1 MIIRVLNENE
11 RSLLKLAAMEL
22 ALETHESRA
31 DDTPK
36 LSSAPGKRA
45 ENREVQVQ
53 RVLEAAKKCF
63 VRSGFRGASM
73 HDICREAEMSPGAL
87 YRYFPSKEA
96 IIEAIAEKNR
106 REDMAFLS
114 RIGNG
119 PTLIDGFIIPL
130 MAHIRHVH
138 ATGMGPLFTEIR
150 AESMRNETVR
160 DCCYQSEIQV
170 MNTLGAFIENAAAEG
185 LINPIAEIGTLLPV
199 MMAIGEG
206 LIFSNL
212 PEQGV
217 DADKLEPFLRV
228 ITAGLLRPVE
238 PTQINSSQEKVK

>member
-1 MIIRVLNENE
+1 LKKNE
-11 RSLLKLAAMEL
+11 RSLLKIAGMEL
-22 ALETHESRA
+22 SLETQESHVDEA
-31 DDTPK
+31 AKAAP
-36 LSSAPGKRA
+36 LPGKRA

-96 IIEAIAEKNR
+96 IIEAIAENNR
-106 REDMAFLS
+106 REDMAFLAQM
-114 RIGNG
+114 GHG
-119 PTLIDGFIIPL
+119 PTLIDGFINPL

-160 DCCYQSEIQV
+160 NCCHQSEIQV
-170 MNTLGAFIENAAAEG
+170 MSTLGAFIENAAAEG

-228 ITAGLLRPVE
+228 ITAGLLRPAE
-238 PTQINSSQEKVK
+238 PTQIKSSQEKVK

>member
-1 MIIRVLNENE
+1 LKENE
-11 RSLLKLAAMEL
+11 RSLLKITDMEL
-22 ALETHESRA
+22 SLETRESHVDEA
-31 DDTPK
+31 EKAAP
-36 LSSAPGKRA
+36 LPGKRA
-45 ENREVQVQ
+45 ENREAQVH
-53 RVLEAAKKCF
+53 RILEAAKKCF

-73 HDICREAEMSPGAL
+73 HDICREADMSPGAL
-87 YRYFPSKEA
+87 YRYFPSKET
-96 IIEAIAEKNR
+96 IIEAIAENNR
-106 REDMAFLS
+106 REDMTFLS
-114 RIGNG
+114 QMGHG
-119 PTLIDGFIIPL
+119 PTLIDGFIKPI

-160 DCCYQSEIQV
+160 NCCYQSEAQV
-170 MNTLGAFIENAAAEG
+170 MSTLGAFIENAAAEG
-185 LINPIAEIGTLLPV
+185 LINPIADIDCLLPV

-228 ITAGLLRPVE
+228 ITSAFLRPAE
-238 PTQINSSQEKVK
+238 MSQIKPSQDEVN

>member
-1 MIIRVLNENE
+1 MEL
-11 RSLLKLAAMEL
+11 SLETEEILTVDAPKLAA
-22 ALETHESRA
+22 T
-31 DDTPK
+31 
-36 LSSAPGKRA
+36 PGKRA
-45 ENREVQVQ
+45 ENREAQVQ

-73 HDICREAEMSPGAL
+73 HEICAEAGMSPGAL

-114 RIGNG
+114 QMGHG
-119 PTLIDGFIIPL
+119 PTLIDGFINPL

-138 ATGMGPLFTEIR
+138 STGMGPLFTEIR

-160 DCCYQSEIQV
+160 NCCYESEVQV
-170 MNTLGAFIENAAAEG
+170 MRTLGAFIENAASEG
-185 LINPIAEIGTLLPV
+185 LIDPIADIGTLLPV

-228 ITAGLLRPVE
+228 ITSGLLRPT
-238 PTQINSSQEKVK
+238 PLQSSPKEN